1 MAISSLAIRVKKPRK
16 ETAPGEGRDGAMERY
31 FRNNPSSPIQM
42 GVISYE
48 PTVTVFES
56 RGDKAYVDGFWLQKA
71 KGDAYA
77 VKAPISFQQIINE
90 HGQWKWFGN
99 QK

>member
-42 GVISYE
+42 GVISRQA
-48 PTVTVFES
+48 TATVFEAH
-56 RGDKAYVDGFWLQKA
+56 GDKAYIDGFLLDKT
-71 KGDAYA
+71 KGDANGQKLSIYY
-77 VKAPISFQQIINE
+77 QQIINE
-90 HGQWKWFGN
+90 HGQWRWFGS